1 MKPSVVVLIIVGVIG
16 FGGLVVWTSLQRVE
30 VECEVCL
37 VFDGE
42 ETCRLGRGPTE
53 TEALAAAQQSACG
66 GNTANMAESIAC
78 MNRPPDRATCP
89 AN

>member
-1 MKPSVVVLIIVGVIG
+1 MKPSVIALIVLSLAG
-16 FGGLVVWTSLQRVE
+16 FMGAVVWSTVQGAE

-37 VFDGE
+37 VFDGQ

-53 TEALAAAQQSACG
+53 TEARVAAQQSACG
-66 GNTANMAESIAC
+66 GNTADMAEAISC
-78 MNRPPDRATCP
+78 LNRTPDRSACS

>member
-1 MKPSVVVLIIVGVIG
+1 MKPSVIAMIVLALAGFVGA
-16 FGGLVVWTSLQRVE
+16 VVWSTVQGAE

-37 VFDGE
+37 VFDGQ
-42 ETCRLGRGPTE
+42 ETCRSGRGPTE

-66 GNTANMAESIAC
+66 GNTANMAEAIAC
-78 MNRPPDRATCP
+78 LNRVPDRASCP